1 MYLGWINK
9 LDLQAITTKL
19 DKFSHLDV
27 SCDFI
32 ELSAESP
39 QETDFLKESL
49 LESTGVSPR
58 GGLPEFIIL

>member
-1 MYLGWINK
+1 MYVGWINK
-9 LDLQAITTKL
+9 LELQTITTK
-19 DKFSHLDV
+19 SHLDV

-58 GGLPEFIIL
+58 GGLPEFIML